1 MSLTPASRSPSQNVP
16 YLLQGAEGNLI
27 WKDGEVMEN
36 AAGAAAIGFA
46 SISVLDSIANNEGNI
61 TVRDLGLIKE
71 LVKFIRP
78 ETMNSFRKGFKELSQ
93 QPTPSGGLSNPFL
106 PKEEGTQSQPVEH
119 SPAGKVTAK
128 PPKKRSPKKG
138 SSKKRSRSLEDSD
151 AEGTRNLVEP
161 IREAEV
167 FTVRQPKPPVRK
179 ITCLA
184 QPLRYTEVT
193 RVIKK

>member
-119 SPAGKVTAK
+119 SPAGKVTAE
-128 PPKKRSPKKG
+128 PPKKRNPR
-138 SSKKRSRSLEDSD
+138 KRFLLLEDSD
-151 AEGTRNLVEP
+151 SKNTKTLVEP
-161 IREAEV
+161 VAEV
-167 FTVRQPKPPVRK
+167 PTATRRMPPLKR
-179 ITCLA
+179 
-184 QPLRYTEVT
+184 
-193 RVIKK
+193 RV